1 MSTTTLTPGQL
12 KQARIR
18 RAAGH
23 RATCPPTRAA
33 AHIRAL
39 RQAGMSDAQIRAAAK
54 ISNGTLYRIVGG
66 QSLLRRTE
74 ARLLA
79 VKPAPQPQPRRSAAV
94 VPSHGTGRRLQGLVV
109 AGWPPAVLAT
119 ALGMRMQQVHRLL
132 HAGRPVTVATAGRVT
147 AMTRELW
154 GRQPE
159 ACGARHSAVLRA
171 RQYAGRYGWHP
182 LAVWDDI
189 DDPDE
194 QPQYGQHTSRLVAVV
209 EDTAELIGEGLSRE
223 GISARLGIQ
232 WDAVRQAHRRAGVAT
247 PEPRWWEEG

>member
-18 RAAGH
+18 RQQGV
-23 RATCPPTRAA
+23 RAA
-33 AHIRAL
+33 VSGSRAATHVAAL
-39 RQAGMSDAQIRAAAK
+39 RRAGMTDSQIRAAAK

-66 QSLLRRTE
+66 APLLRCTE
-74 ARLLA
+74 ARVLA
-79 VKPAPQPQPRRSAAV
+79 VKPVPQPRRSTAV
-94 VPSHGTGRRLQGLVV
+94 VPPHGTGRRLQGLVV
-109 AGWPPAVLAT
+109 AGWPPAVLAG
-119 ALGMRMQQVHRLL
+119 ALGMRLQQVHRLL

-159 ACGARHSAVLRA
+159 ASGVRHSAVLRA

-182 LAVWDDI
+182 LAAWDDV
-189 DDPDE
+189 DDPDA
-194 QPQYGQHTSRLVAVV
+194 QPQYGRHTSRLDAVV
-209 EDTAELIGEGLSRE
+209 EDTAELVAEGLSRE

-247 PEPRWWEEG
+247 PEPRWWQE